1 MFPST
6 RCSITNVRAIG
17 RPSLSVL
24 STQIRTLYFCGPKPG
39 DHDPDLPISQHYHAH
54 SRTTNSINKPPTT
67 IIIPTPPAR
76 PATPTPTLRISATRI
91 CSQTERHTMPY
102 TNKLETARKALDRL
116 VAATYDDATN
126 YNTAVVIISEIAR
139 LEAELRR
146 GEIEGKHWQE
156 LQKVRED
163 IQGLKNMWQRMERR
177 IFRE

>member
-17 RPSLSVL
+17 RPSLSAL
-24 STQIRTLYFCGPKPG
+24 STQICTLYFCGPKPG
-39 DHDPDLPISQHYHAH
+39 DHDPDLPISQHYHAR

-67 IIIPTPPAR
+67 IIIPTP
-76 PATPTPTLRISATRI
+76 TPTLRISVTRI

-102 TNKLETARKALDRL
+102 TNKLETTRKVLERL

-126 YNTAVVIISEIAR
+126 YNTAVIIISEIAR

-163 IQGLKNMWQRMERR
+163 IEGLKNMWQRMERR